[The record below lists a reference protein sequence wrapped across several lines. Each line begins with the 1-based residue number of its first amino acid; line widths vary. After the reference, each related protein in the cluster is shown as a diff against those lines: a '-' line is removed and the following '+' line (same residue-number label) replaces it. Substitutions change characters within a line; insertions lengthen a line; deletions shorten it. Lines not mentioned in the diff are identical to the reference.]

1 MKNVW
6 NSSDNGGNPP
16 EGLDEKV
23 RKGDLVRFTHFP
35 SFNGFV
41 GIYLGVDV
49 DGGRSKWKFAT
60 DREWS
65 GWIRRGCHII
75 GLIWL
80 IRNRNEIC

>member
-41 GIYLGVDV
+41 GIYLG
-49 DGGRSKWKFAT
+49 G
-60 DREWS
+60 
-65 GWIRRGCHII
+65 
-75 GLIWL
+75 
-80 IRNRNEIC
+80 

>member
-49 DGGRSKWKFAT
+49 EGGRSKWKFAT
-60 DREWS
+60 DKGMEWVDP
-65 GWIRRGCHII
+65 RGLSHYRVD
-75 GLIWL
+75 LVD
-80 IRNRNEIC
+80 